1 MTKNIPLVGNCEIQ
15 LKQNISFINE
25 MKQNLIKTESE
36 QPRKILLKFWAKFQ
50 QFLSIFHCMNESSQN
65 SDCIWQ
71 IFQPILAIS
80 CKNLLDFY
88 QIKQKL

>member
-1 MTKNIPLVGNCEIQ
+1 
-15 LKQNISFINE
+15 
-25 MKQNLIKTESE
+25 MKWN
-36 QPRKILLKFWAKFQ
+36 KILLKLKVNNQEKFWAKFQ